1 MKTRREILYS
11 LLLCHQA
18 TTSHSVSPTQFPTGV
33 RRGSEICF
41 LCNCLT
47 RRDEESGGEVLAL
60 DAACWAYRS
69 GGAGG
74 EATQTAVEEEDI
86 AKEIKE
92 AIKKIK

>member
-1 MKTRREILYS
+1 MLSAPVPPGYDEPLGFTYTIPDWGATGFGNLFFVQ
-11 LLLCHQA
+11 LL
-18 TTSHSVSPTQFPTGV
+18 
-33 RRGSEICF
+33 
-41 LCNCLT
+41 
-47 RRDEESGGEVLAL
+47 DEESGGEVLAL
-60 DAACWAYRS
+60 DAACWAYRP